1 MTGEEAVVITTT
13 AHDAT
18 VITLRGEIDEE
29 NAPYLARALTR
40 AAADDGPGRT
50 VVDLSGTPFVDSS
63 VLHAL
68 LDAQRAHTA
77 AGSVL
82 VLAGPLHTAVR
93 RLFEV
98 TGSAPAFRMADSLA
112 TAMTC

>member
-1 MTGEEAVVITTT
+1 MTGEEAVVTTT
-13 AHDAT
+13 TDCDAT
-18 VITLRGEIDEE
+18 VISLHGEVDEDD
-29 NAPYLARALTR
+29 APFLARALAQ
-40 AAADDGPGRT
+40 AAAGGPPRT

-68 LDAQRAHTA
+68 LDAQRAHAA
-77 AGSVL
+77 AGALL

-98 TGSAPAFRMADSLA
+98 TGAAPAFRMADSVA

>member
-1 MTGEEAVVITTT
+1 MTGGRAVVTTT
-13 AHDAT
+13 TERDAT
-18 VITLRGEIDEE
+18 VISLHGEVDEDDVPLLVR
-29 NAPYLARALTR
+29 ALARASEG
-40 AAADDGPGRT
+40 GPPRT

-68 LDAQRAHTA
+68 LAAQRAH
-77 AGSVL
+77 AGRDRVL

-93 RLFEV
+93 RLLDV
-98 TGSAPAFRMADSLA
+98 TGAAPAFRTADSLA

>member
-1 MTGEEAVVITTT
+1 MTGEEAVVTTTT
-13 AHDAT
+13 ARDAT
-18 VITLRGEIDEE
+18 VIRLRGEVDEDH
-29 NAPYLARALTR
+29 APFLAHALARAS
-40 AAADDGPGRT
+40 ADGPPRT
-50 VVDLSGTPFVDSS
+50 VVDLSATTFVDSS

-68 LDAQRAHTA
+68 LEAQRTHAA

-98 TGSAPAFRMADSLA
+98 TGAAPAFRMADSLT

>member
-1 MTGEEAVVITTT
+1 MTGEEAVVTTT
-13 AHDAT
+13 MESDAT
-18 VITLRGEIDEE
+18 VISLCGEVDEE
-29 NAPYLARALTR
+29 NAPFLARALAR
-40 AAADDGPGRT
+40 AAASGLPRT

-68 LDAQRAHTA
+68 LDAQRAHAA
-77 AGSVL
+77 AGPVL

-98 TGSAPAFRMADSLA
+98 TGSAPAFRMADNLG

>member
-1 MTGEEAVVITTT
+1 MTGEEAVVTTT
-13 AHDAT
+13 TYCDAT
-18 VITLRGEIDEE
+18 VISLHGEVDE
-29 NAPYLARALTR
+29 NDAPFLARALAQ
-40 AAADDGPGRT
+40 AAAGGPPRT

-68 LDAQRAHTA
+68 LDAQRAHAA
-77 AGSVL
+77 AGALL

-98 TGSAPAFRMADSLA
+98 TGAAPAFRMADSVA

>member
-1 MTGEEAVVITTT
+1 MMGEEPVVTTT
-13 AHDAT
+13 TERDAT
-18 VITLRGEIDEE
+18 VISLRGEVDED
-29 NAPYLARALTR
+29 NAPSLADALAQ
-40 AAADDGPGRT
+40 AAADGLPRT

-68 LDAQRAHTA
+68 LDAQRAHA
-77 AGSVL
+77 DAGSVL

-98 TGSAPAFRMADSLA
+98 TGAAAAFRMADSLA

>member
-1 MTGEEAVVITTT
+1 MTGEEAVVTTT
-13 AHDAT
+13 TDCDAT
-18 VITLRGEIDEE
+18 VISLHGEVDEDD
-29 NAPYLARALTR
+29 APFLARALAQ
-40 AAADDGPGRT
+40 AAAGGPPRT

-68 LDAQRAHTA
+68 LDAQRAHAA
-77 AGSVL
+77 AGALL
-82 VLAGPLHTAVR
+82 VLASPLHTAVR

-98 TGSAPAFRMADSLA
+98 TGAAPAFRMADSVA

>member
-1 MTGEEAVVITTT
+1 MTGEEAVVTTT
-13 AHDAT
+13 TYCDAT
-18 VITLRGEIDEE
+18 VISLHGEVDE
-29 NAPYLARALTR
+29 NDAPFLARALAQ
-40 AAADDGPGRT
+40 AAAGGPPRT

-77 AGSVL
+77 AGALL

-98 TGSAPAFRMADSLA
+98 TGAAPAFRMADSVA

>member
-1 MTGEEAVVITTT
+1 MTGEEAVVTTT
-13 AHDAT
+13 TDHDAT
-18 VITLRGEIDEE
+18 VISLHGEVDEDG
-29 NAPYLARALTR
+29 APFLARALAR
-40 AAADDGPGRT
+40 AASAGLPRT

-68 LDAQRAHTA
+68 LDAQRAHAA
-77 AGSVL
+77 AGALL

-98 TGSAPAFRMADSLA
+98 TGSAPAFRMADSVT

>member
-1 MTGEEAVVITTT
+1 MGEEPVVTTT
-13 AHDAT
+13 TERDAT
-18 VITLRGEIDEE
+18 VISLRGEVDEE
-29 NAPYLARALTR
+29 NAPSLAGALAQ
-40 AAADDGPGRT
+40 AAASGLPRT

-68 LDAQRAHTA
+68 LDARRAHA
-77 AGSVL
+77 DAGSVL

-98 TGSAPAFRMADSLA
+98 TGAAAAFRMADSLA
-112 TAMTC
+112 MAMTC

>member
-1 MTGEEAVVITTT
+1 MGEEAVVTTT
-13 AHDAT
+13 TTRDAT
-18 VITLRGEIDEE
+18 VIRLRGEVDEDS
-29 NAPYLARALTR
+29 APSLVGALARA
-40 AAADDGPGRT
+40 AACGLPRT

-68 LDAQRAHTA
+68 LDAQRAHA
-77 AGSVL
+77 DAGSVL

-98 TGSAPAFRMADSLA
+98 TGTAAAFRTADSLA